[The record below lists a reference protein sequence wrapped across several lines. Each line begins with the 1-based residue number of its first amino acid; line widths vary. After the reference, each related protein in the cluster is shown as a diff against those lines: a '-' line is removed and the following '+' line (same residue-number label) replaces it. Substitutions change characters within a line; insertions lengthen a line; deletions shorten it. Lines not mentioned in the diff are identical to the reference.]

1 MSHPGFEDDDTAA
14 GELRALMLA
23 VDVPAGGADLHRA
36 ITAGRRARRRTAL
49 TGATAGV
56 AVLAAV
62 GTFVAFGPMR
72 AGPSRVEGP
81 AATATLVPSAS
92 GGASASAGPL
102 PALSARPLTDAKGA
116 VVTCRSTALALPA
129 GAVDGFTTSID
140 PTGRLVG
147 GHVGN
152 TSPVPVI
159 WRDGR
164 PEAVPGVT
172 GRVQDVASDGTAV
185 GVSGGE
191 EGAKG
196 WLVRGGKVTALTL
209 PPGYRTATP
218 AAVNSSGVA
227 VGLVGTGQ
235 GPFDGAPARWSAD
248 GAVHLLT
255 VPAGIGRPEL
265 GSGAQDIADDGTVV
279 GTANGVAMRW
289 SPDGTPHP
297 LAVAVSGT
305 PDSRAQSIAGH
316 YAFGVD
322 NGAAVRWD
330 LQTGQAVV
338 LRPSGAF
345 SSRGGTPGGRAIVS
359 GDGSAPSVLAA
370 DGGAAVALEGP
381 NRETS
386 GLTGMSLDGR
396 IIAGNLISGATTQPV
411 TWTCGS

>member
-1 MSHPGFEDDDTAA
+1 MSHLGFEDDDTAG

-23 VDVPAGGADLHRA
+23 VDVPASGADLHRA
-36 ITAGRRARRRTAL
+36 ITAGRRARRRSAL

-81 AATATLVPSAS
+81 PASAAPVPSPS

-102 PALSARPLTDAKGA
+102 PALSSRPLTDAKGA

-147 GHVGN
+147 GHAGN
-152 TSPVPVI
+152 GSRTPVI

-164 PEAVPGVT
+164 PEVVPGVT
-172 GRVQDVASDGTAV
+172 GQVQDVASDGTAV
-185 GVSGGE
+185 GFSGDE
-191 EGAKG
+191 DAKG
-196 WLVRGGKVTALTL
+196 WLVRGGKVTVLAL

-218 AAVNSSGVA
+218 AAVNASGVA

-235 GPFDGAPARWSAD
+235 GAFDGVPARWSAD
-248 GAVHLLT
+248 GTVHLLT
-255 VPAGIGRPEL
+255 IPAGIGRPEL
-265 GSGAQDIADDGTVV
+265 GSDAQDIADDGTVV

-297 LAVAVSGT
+297 LAVAVSGNSN
-305 PDSRAQSIAGH
+305 SRAQSIAGR
-316 YAFGVD
+316 YAFGVE

-338 LRPSGAF
+338 LRQSGAF

-359 GDGSAPSVLAA
+359 SDGSVPSVLVAE
-370 DGGAAVALEGP
+370 GGAAVALEGP
-381 NRETS
+381 NRETGS
-386 GLTGMSLDGR
+386 LTGMSLDGR
-396 IIAGNLISGATTQPV
+396 IIAGNLTSGATNQAV
-411 TWTCGS
+411 TWTCGA